1 MRWALLVWLLAMATA
16 ASAAGCP
23 PDTFTCADGSCI
35 PSDWK
40 GDGEKDCEDGSDEIA
55 TVSQGETTTEGKF
68 DEIVSASTTP
78 GSEDDCDWGMQQRID
93 NCSEPIVHFLHQIE
107 RVNLKNMSFL
117 KSSQIQSQIEK
128 GCNLMAT
135 YQECVGNEKG
145 CTPDEGVRSWREVE
159 MFMCQL
165 VLPSVKEHAT
175 CFQSSSDDRC
185 DASKTSYSSSL
196 CGLVTSIQT
205 ATSCLETIRPEA
217 CSSDAIEML
226 SPIREETEH
235 IVSAIRCVMPSSE
248 SSSTTLILDDTTE
261 STSASAEDEG
271 GDALTTSNT
280 SEKSSTT
287 TTPGN
292 EENENKSVLSIN
304 MADAVNS
311 LYYIYDICSANYS
324 ADPFAAVAEK
334 ICAKQDEIAKWSD
347 CYQKTLEKEKCAIKN
362 ATSSCEALISY
373 NNNLDCAI
381 VTMNDEC
388 DVDAQNLVVELQ
400 EEVNDLII
408 AGKCFEEKKE
418 ENETPKEDKEGEFH
432 LHTTLPK
439 CTEEQENGALGCL
452 VELIEI
458 NKKLSAFANLNFLL
472 EIASP
477 NSTVVEGICSLF
489 ARYEQCL
496 DVTVFKD
503 SQRCS
508 FASPLNSLARIGLA
522 PICSLDSRPMLAKH
536 RQCFETLATE
546 ADEETNCQSSLS
558 SLSNTV
564 QMMLNGVHGEALL
577 CKSFY
582 TIRDTFS
589 CGERAV
595 KTKCD
600 PEALTDL
607 LSLKTKV
614 TSLGEEEGCPRDP
627 PANLDE
633 IIARPVARPTPVT
646 LPPRAPTA
654 RPMQIP
660 TTPTPPVSP
669 SKCSIE
675 EQKRF
680 EECVKPLT
688 AFQPHPLSVIALP
701 RDIDQACEAFH
712 TFKAC
717 SAESNCHP
725 LWARGMSAMFEYAC
739 NEANDQFKK
748 VRKCIR
754 ETSLLEEV
762 RTCVSDFSRGA
773 PTAACMSSN
782 RLHSCAIPQ
791 IQNKCGQEAADWV
804 ASYIIR
810 FANAIDVRCK
820 VGRQLPVGRVVGIGC
835 SVEEES
841 IIEHCAAPLND
852 IGSRVEELF
861 AGGMQSLIKNINSL
875 APVFAGA
882 CNLTDEFR
890 TCANFLLDGRTSCV
904 VSSCM
909 IAAGRDICLLSDPA
923 KAIDDNL
930 SCLFGQAQEPK
941 FAQCIRGTISTL
953 KQFNLS
959 TLRSVLPKFIDCT
972 KDIVL
977 DKCGESPIRIMKAM
991 STPDICPVRPMGK
1004 QIVPINQPTRVTPNL
1019 ETVLSSTSSSASSEA
1034 TASSETTAQ
1043 STSVE
1048 SMETETETETEAETT
1063 TATATSSGC
1072 GEADLVEHLQCETHL
1087 DQYAFRPI
1095 SIIGDASKWDEF
1107 CEMANKTYIPCVD
1120 ALKCRHEPAASAQI
1134 GLIDSICNRAI
1145 TLRDQKQ
1152 FAMCLSEYTKS
1163 DAGIQCISDF
1173 GRIDQLDESA
1183 LAQMCDG
1190 LNNVMRC
1197 STAEI
1202 EKRCGFDAVLHV
1214 FSTHIHWANLFNA
1227 SCILESPE
1235 PSKESTGST
1244 SIDVNEVEPSR
1255 DQKPVVVTKD
1265 ETTPSSPTTAMN
1277 NDVTEEEVVTTS
1289 RPPVQASV
1297 STTALLAT
1305 LIPLLALF

>member
-1 MRWALLVWLLAMATA
+1 MRWVLFIWLLAMTVS
-16 ASAAGCP
+16 SAAAAECP
-23 PDTFTCADGSCI
+23 PNTFTCADGSCI

-40 GDGEKDCEDGSDEIA
+40 GDGEKDCEDGSDEVEGVTGT
-55 TVSQGETTTEGKF
+55 TVEGKF
-68 DEIVSASTTP
+68 DEVVTSGTTTS
-78 GSEDDCDWGMQQRID
+78 GATSSDEECDWGMQQRID
-93 NCSEPIVHFLHQIE
+93 NCSEPIVMFLHQIE
-107 RVNLKNMSFL
+107 RLNLKNMSFL
-117 KSSQIQSQIEK
+117 TSSEVQSQIES
-128 GCNLMAT
+128 GCNLMT
-135 YQECVGNEKG
+135 NYQECVGNEKG
-145 CTPDEGVRSWREVE
+145 CMPDEGVHSWREIE

-165 VLPSVKEHAT
+165 VLPSVKEHSA
-175 CFQSSSDDRC
+175 CFKASADSRC
-185 DASKTSYSSSL
+185 DASKTSSSSSL

-226 SPIREETEH
+226 APIREETEH
-235 IVSAIRCVMPSSE
+235 IVSAIRCVLPE
-248 SSSTTLILDDTTE
+248 QPSSTTLIVDETTE
-261 STSASAEDEG
+261 STSASAEDDE
-271 GDALTTSNT
+271 DILTTAT
-280 SEKSSTT
+280 DSESTT
-287 TTPGN
+287 TTTN
-292 EENENKSVLSIN
+292 QEMENRPALTIN

-324 ADPFAAVAEK
+324 SDPFAAVAER

-347 CYQKTLEKEKCAIKN
+347 CYQKTLEKEKCAIRN
-362 ATSSCEALISY
+362 ATSKCEALISY

-388 DVDAQNLVVELQ
+388 EVDAQNLVVELQ

-408 AGKCFEEKKE
+408 AGKCFDEKKE
-418 ENETPKEDKEGEFH
+418 EEEKAQSPPKEGEFH
-432 LHTTLPK
+432 LQTTLPK

-452 VELIEI
+452 VELVEI
-458 NKKLSAFANLNFLL
+458 NKKLTAFSNLNFLL

-477 NSTVVEGICSLF
+477 NSSVVEGICSLF

-496 DVTVFKD
+496 SVTVFKD

-536 RQCFETLATE
+536 RSCFEKLATE
-546 ADEETNCQSSLS
+546 ADEETNCQSALS

-589 CGERAV
+589 CGEKAV
-595 KTKCD
+595 KNKCEED
-600 PEALTDL
+600 ALTDL
-607 LSLKTKV
+607 MNLKTKM
-614 TSLGEEEGCPRDP
+614 TSLGLEEGCPRDP

-646 LPPRAPTA
+646 MPPRAPTA
-654 RPMQIP
+654 RPMPLPAVPPP
-660 TTPTPPVSP
+660 TQPASP
-669 SKCSIE
+669 SKCAVE
-675 EQKRF
+675 EQKKF

-688 AFQPHPLSVIALP
+688 SFQPHPLSVIAMP

-739 NEANDQFKK
+739 NEANEQFKK

-754 ETSLLEEV
+754 ETSMIEEV
-762 RTCVSDFSRGA
+762 RSCVSDFSRGA

-791 IQNKCGQEAADWV
+791 LQAKCGQEAADWV
-804 ASYIIR
+804 SNYIIR

-835 SVEEES
+835 SAEEEA

-882 CNLTDEFR
+882 CNLTDEFK
-890 TCANFLLDGRTSCV
+890 TCAHFLLEGRTSCV

-909 IAAGRDICLLSDPA
+909 IEAGRNICQLSDPA

-941 FAQCIRGTISTL
+941 FAQCIRSTISTL

-972 KDIVL
+972 KDIVI
-977 DKCGESPIRIMKAM
+977 DKCGESPITIMKAM
-991 STPDICPVRPMGK
+991 STPDICPIRPNHAP
-1004 QIVPINQPTRVTPNL
+1004 IVPVNAPTRVTPNL
-1019 ETVLSSTSSSASSEA
+1019 GTVLSSS
-1034 TASSETTAQ
+1034 TASTMASE
-1043 STSVE
+1043 
-1048 SMETETETETEAETT
+1048 ETEVTETATEAPTMPTTQET
-1063 TATATSSGC
+1063 GC
-1072 GEADLVEHLQCETHL
+1072 GESALVDYLQCETHL
-1087 DQYAFRPI
+1087 DQFAFRPI
-1095 SIIGDASKWDEF
+1095 SIIGDASKWDQF
-1107 CEMANKTYIPCVD
+1107 CQMANQTYIPCVEG
-1120 ALKCRHEPAASAQI
+1120 LKCKYEPAATAQI
-1134 GLIDSICNRAI
+1134 GLIDSICNREI

-1152 FAMCLSEYTKS
+1152 HAMCLSEYTKS
-1163 DAGIQCISDF
+1163 DAGLACISDF
-1173 GRIDQLDESA
+1173 GKIDQLDKSSP
-1183 LAQMCDG
+1183 AQMCDG
-1190 LNNVMRC
+1190 INHVMRC
-1197 STAEI
+1197 STTEI

-1214 FSTHIHWANLFNA
+1214 FSVHMHWANLFNA

-1235 PSKESTGST
+1235 PSKEIT

-1265 ETTPSSPTTAMN
+1265 ETTPMSVTTAMS
-1277 NDVTEEEVVTTS
+1277 NDVTESKETTTTTTA
-1289 RPPVQASV
+1289 PVQSSV
-1297 STTALLAT
+1297 SFTILLAT
-1305 LIPLLALF
+1305 VLPFFALL

>member
-1 MRWALLVWLLAMATA
+1 
-16 ASAAGCP
+16 
-23 PDTFTCADGSCI
+23 
-35 PSDWK
+35 
-40 GDGEKDCEDGSDEIA
+40 
-55 TVSQGETTTEGKF
+55 
-68 DEIVSASTTP
+68 
-78 GSEDDCDWGMQQRID
+78 
-93 NCSEPIVHFLHQIE
+93 
-107 RVNLKNMSFL
+107 
-117 KSSQIQSQIEK
+117 
-128 GCNLMAT
+128 
-135 YQECVGNEKG
+135 
-145 CTPDEGVRSWREVE
+145 
-159 MFMCQL
+159 
-165 VLPSVKEHAT
+165 
-175 CFQSSSDDRC
+175 
-185 DASKTSYSSSL
+185 
-196 CGLVTSIQT
+196 
-205 ATSCLETIRPEA
+205 
-217 CSSDAIEML
+217 
-226 SPIREETEH
+226 
-235 IVSAIRCVMPSSE
+235 
-248 SSSTTLILDDTTE
+248 
-261 STSASAEDEG
+261 
-271 GDALTTSNT
+271 
-280 SEKSSTT
+280 
-287 TTPGN
+287 
-292 EENENKSVLSIN
+292 

-324 ADPFAAVAEK
+324 ADPFAAVAER

-347 CYQKTLEKEKCAIKN
+347 CYQKTLEKEKCAVRN
-362 ATSSCEALISY
+362 VTSKCEALISY

-388 DVDAQNLVVELQ
+388 EIDAQNLVVELQ

-408 AGKCFEEKKE
+408 AGKCFDDKKE
-418 ENETPKEDKEGEFH
+418 EEAPKDDKDGDFH
-432 LHTTLPK
+432 LQTTLPK

-452 VELIEI
+452 VELVEI
-458 NKKLSAFANLNFLL
+458 NKKLTAFANLNFLL

-477 NSTVVEGICSLF
+477 NSSVVEGICSLF

-496 DVTVFKD
+496 SATVFKD
-503 SQRCS
+503 TQRCS

-536 RQCFETLATE
+536 RECFETLATE
-546 ADEETNCQSSLS
+546 ADEDTNCQSALS

-564 QMMLNGVHGEALL
+564 QMMLQGVHGEALL

-595 KTKCD
+595 KTKCHAD
-600 PEALTDL
+600 ALSDL
-607 LSLKTKV
+607 LSLKNKV
-614 TSLGEEEGCPRDP
+614 CSFNFYTRSVIFCSHSRPVYDSTFSCSLTSSIITFFQMTSLGEEEGCPRDP

-646 LPPRAPTA
+646 MPPRAPTA
-654 RPMQIP
+654 RPMPIP
-660 TTPTPPVSP
+660 IAPTPPVTP
-669 SKCSIE
+669 AKCSVE
-675 EQKRF
+675 EQKKF

-688 AFQPHPLSVIALP
+688 AFQPHPLSVIAVP

-739 NEANDQFKK
+739 NEANAEFKK

-762 RTCVSDFSRGA
+762 RSCVSDFSRGA

-791 IQNKCGQEAADWV
+791 LQAKCGQDAADWV
-804 ASYIIR
+804 SNYIIR

-835 SVEEES
+835 SAEEES

-875 APVFAGA
+875 APVFAGG
-882 CNLTDEFR
+882 CNLTEEFR
-890 TCANFLLDGRTSCV
+890 MCAHFLLEGRTSCV

-909 IAAGRDICLLSDPA
+909 IEAGRDICLLSDPA

-941 FAQCIRGTISTL
+941 FAQCIRSTISTL

-977 DKCGESPIRIMKAM
+977 DKCGDSPIKILKAM
-991 STPDICPVRPMGK
+991 STPDICPVRP
-1004 QIVPINQPTRVTPNL
+1004 QHNPIVPINQPARATPSL
-1019 ETVLSSTSSSASSEA
+1019 ETVLSSTTSSTDATTESAP
-1034 TASSETTAQ
+1034 TASTEVIETTPMA
-1043 STSVE
+1043 SE
-1048 SMETETETETEAETT
+1048 E
-1063 TATATSSGC
+1063 C
-1072 GEADLVEHLQCETHL
+1072 GESDLVEHLQCETHL
-1087 DQYAFRPI
+1087 DQFAFRPI
-1095 SIIGDASKWDEF
+1095 SIIGEADKWDEF
-1107 CEMANKTYIPCVD
+1107 CQMANKTYIPCVEG
-1120 ALKCRHEPAASAQI
+1120 LKCKYEPVASAQI
-1134 GLIDSICNRAI
+1134 GLIDSICNREI
-1145 TLRDQKQ
+1145 TIRDQKK

-1163 DAGIQCISDF
+1163 NAGLACISDF
-1173 GRIDQLDESA
+1173 GKIDQLKKSA
-1183 LAQMCDG
+1183 PSQMCDG

-1197 STAEI
+1197 STSEI

-1214 FSTHIHWANLFNA
+1214 FSVHMHWANLFNA
-1227 SCILESPE
+1227 SCVLESPE
-1235 PSKESTGST
+1235 PTKETTVTNNVSFLFYFDFQ

-1255 DQKPVVVTKD
+1255 DQKPVTVTKD
-1265 ETTPSSPTTAMN
+1265 ETTPAVATTAMN
-1277 NDVTEEEVVTTS
+1277 NDVTEAEEETTTS
-1289 RPPVQASV
+1289 SKPVQSAALASV
-1297 STTALLAT
+1297 LMAVLLPFFA
-1305 LIPLLALF
+1305 FY

>member
-1 MRWALLVWLLAMATA
+1 MRWVLFIWLLAMT
-16 ASAAGCP
+16 ASAVKSAECP
-23 PDTFTCADGSCI
+23 PNTFTCADGSCI

-40 GDGEKDCEDGSDEIA
+40 GDGEKDCEDGSDEES
-55 TVSQGETTTEGKF
+55 TGETTTEGKF
-68 DEIVSASTTP
+68 DEVVSASTTS
-78 GSEDDCDWGMQQRID
+78 GTTSSDEDCDWGMQQRID
-93 NCSEPIVHFLHQIE
+93 NCSEPIVSFLHQIE
-107 RVNLKNMSFL
+107 RLNLRNMSFL
-117 KSSQIQSQIEK
+117 TSSDIQSQIES
-128 GCNLMAT
+128 GCSLMT
-135 YQECVGNEKG
+135 NYQECVGNEKG
-145 CTPDEGVRSWREVE
+145 CMPDEGVHSWREIE

-165 VLPSVKEHAT
+165 VLPSVKEHAA
-175 CFQSSSDDRC
+175 CFKTSADSRC
-185 DASKTSYSSSL
+185 DASKTSSSSSL

-205 ATSCLETIRPEA
+205 ATSCLEIIRPDA

-226 SPIREETEH
+226 GPIREETEH
-235 IVSAIRCVMPSSE
+235 IVSAIRCVLPE
-248 SSSTTLILDDTTE
+248 QPSSTTLIVDETTE
-261 STSASAEDEG
+261 STSASAEDE
-271 GDALTTSNT
+271 DDILTTNT
-280 SEKSSTT
+280 SDSESTT
-287 TTPGN
+287 TTTS
-292 EENENKSVLSIN
+292 EVENRPALTIN

-324 ADPFAAVAEK
+324 SDPFSGVAEK

-347 CYQKTLEKEKCAIKN
+347 CYQKTLEKEKCAIRN
-362 ATSSCEALISY
+362 ATSKCEALISY

-388 DVDAQNLVVELQ
+388 EIDAQNLVVELQ

-418 ENETPKEDKEGEFH
+418 PEEEAPKTPKEGEFH
-432 LHTTLPK
+432 LQSTLPK

-452 VELIEI
+452 VELVEI
-458 NKKLSAFANLNFLL
+458 NKKLTAFSNLNFLL

-496 DVTVFKD
+496 SVTVFKD

-536 RQCFETLATE
+536 RDCFQKLATE
-546 ADEETNCQSSLS
+546 ADEATNCQSALS

-595 KTKCD
+595 KNKCEED
-600 PEALTDL
+600 ALTDL
-607 LSLKTKV
+607 MNLKTKM
-614 TSLGEEEGCPRDP
+614 TSLGLEEGCPTDP

-646 LPPRAPTA
+646 MPPRAPTA
-654 RPMQIP
+654 RPMAIP
-660 TTPTPPVSP
+660 SAPTPPVSP
-669 SKCSIE
+669 SKCAVE
-675 EQKRF
+675 EQKKF

-688 AFQPHPLSVIALP
+688 SFQPHPLSVIAMP

-739 NEANDQFKK
+739 NEANEQFKK

-754 ETSLLEEV
+754 ETSMIEEV
-762 RTCVSDFSRGA
+762 RSCVSDFSRGA

-791 IQNKCGQEAADWV
+791 LQAKCGQDAAEWV
-804 ASYIIR
+804 SNYIIR
-810 FANAIDVRCK
+810 FANAIDIRCK

-835 SVEEES
+835 SAEEES

-890 TCANFLLDGRTSCV
+890 TCAHFLLEGRTSCI

-909 IAAGRDICLLSDPA
+909 IEAGRDICQLSDPA

-941 FAQCIRGTISTL
+941 FAQCIRSTISTL

-959 TLRSVLPKFIDCT
+959 TLRNVLPKFIDCT
-972 KDIVL
+972 RDIVV
-977 DKCGESPIRIMKAM
+977 DKCGESPIKIMKAM
-991 STPDICPVRPMGK
+991 STPDICPIRPH
-1004 QIVPINQPTRVTPNL
+1004 QTPIIPVNQPTRVTPDL
-1019 ETVLSSTSSSASSEA
+1019 GTVLSSSTTTSSSDSEA
-1034 TASSETTAQ
+1034 TMSSEI
-1043 STSVE
+1043 SE
-1048 SMETETETETEAETT
+1048 E
-1063 TATATSSGC
+1063 ATSPAPTTPTTSSESSEPTC
-1072 GEADLVEHLQCETHL
+1072 GESALVDYLQCETHL
-1087 DQYAFRPI
+1087 DQFAFRPI
-1095 SIIGDASKWDEF
+1095 SIIGDALKWDQF
-1107 CEMANKTYIPCVD
+1107 CQMANQTYIPCVES
-1120 ALKCRHEPAASAQI
+1120 LKCKYEPAASAQI
-1134 GLIDSICNRAI
+1134 ALIDSICNREI

-1152 FAMCLSEYTKS
+1152 HAMCLSEYTKT
-1163 DAGIQCISDF
+1163 DAGIACISDF
-1173 GRIDQLDESA
+1173 GKIDQLDKSA
-1183 LAQMCDG
+1183 PAQMCDG
-1190 LNNVMRC
+1190 INHVMRC
-1197 STAEI
+1197 STNEI

-1214 FSTHIHWANLFNA
+1214 FSIHMHWANLFNA
-1227 SCILESPE
+1227 SCIVESPE
-1235 PSKESTGST
+1235 PSKETT

-1265 ETTPSSPTTAMN
+1265 ETTPATATTGMS
-1277 NDVTEEEVVTTS
+1277 NDVTESEETTTTS
-1289 RPPVQASV
+1289 APVQSSISFSV
-1297 STTALLAT
+1297 IFATIIPFFALL
-1305 LIPLLALF
+1305 

>member
-1 MRWALLVWLLAMATA
+1 MRWVLFIWLLAITVLSVK
-16 ASAAGCP
+16 SAECP
-23 PDTFTCADGSCI
+23 ANTFTCADGSCI

-40 GDGEKDCEDGSDEIA
+40 GDGEKDCEDGSDEE
-55 TVSQGETTTEGKF
+55 SLGTTTEGKF

-78 GSEDDCDWGMQQRID
+78 GSDEDCDWGMQQRID
-93 NCSEPIVHFLHQIE
+93 NCSEPIVSFLHQIE
-107 RVNLKNMSFL
+107 RLNLKNMSFL
-117 KSSQIQSQIEK
+117 TSSNIQSQIES
-128 GCNLMAT
+128 GCNLMT
-135 YQECVGNEKG
+135 SYQECVGNEKG
-145 CTPDEGVRSWREVE
+145 CMPDEGVHSWGEVE
-159 MFMCQL
+159 VFMCQL
-165 VLPSVKEHAT
+165 VLPSVREHSE
-175 CFQSSSDDRC
+175 CFKASADSRC
-185 DASKTSYSSSL
+185 DASRTSSSSTL

-217 CSSDAIEML
+217 CSTDAIEML
-226 SPIREETEH
+226 SPISEETEH
-235 IVSAIRCVMPSSE
+235 IVSAIRCVLPE
-248 SSSTTLILDDTTE
+248 QPSSTTLVVDETTE
-261 STSASAEDEG
+261 STSASAEDEEE
-271 GDALTTSNT
+271 ALTTNT
-280 SEKSSTT
+280 SEESTT
-287 TTPGN
+287 TTTQ
-292 EENENKSVLSIN
+292 EQENKPALTIN

-324 ADPFAAVAEK
+324 SDPFASVAEK

-347 CYQKTLEKEKCAIKN
+347 CYQKTLEKEKCAIRN
-362 ATSSCEALISY
+362 ATSKCEALISY

-388 DVDAQNLVVELQ
+388 EVDAQNLVVELQ

-408 AGKCFEEKKE
+408 AGKCFDEKKE
-418 ENETPKEDKEGEFH
+418 EEKEAPRTNSKDDFH
-432 LHTTLPK
+432 LQTTLPK

-452 VELIEI
+452 VELVEI
-458 NKKLSAFANLNFLL
+458 NKKLTEFSNLNFLL

-496 DVTVFKD
+496 AVTVFKD
-503 SQRCS
+503 TQRCS

-522 PICSLDSRPMLAKH
+522 PICSLDSRPLLAKH
-536 RQCFETLATE
+536 RDCFEKLATE
-546 ADEETNCQSSLS
+546 ADEATNCQSSLS

-595 KTKCD
+595 KTKCEGD
-600 PEALTDL
+600 ALSDL
-607 LSLKTKV
+607 MSLKTKM

-646 LPPRAPTA
+646 MPPRAPTA
-654 RPMQIP
+654 RPMPIP
-660 TTPTPPVSP
+660 VAPTPSAPTA
-669 SKCSIE
+669 SKCAIE
-675 EQKRF
+675 EQKKF

-688 AFQPHPLSVIALP
+688 SFQPHPLSVIAMP

-754 ETSLLEEV
+754 ETSMLEEV
-762 RTCVSDFSRGA
+762 RACVSDFSRGA

-804 ASYIIR
+804 SNYIIR

-820 VGRQLPVGRVVGIGC
+820 VGRQLPVGRVAGIGC
-835 SVEEES
+835 SAEEES

-890 TCANFLLDGRTSCV
+890 TCSHFLLEGRTSCV

-909 IAAGRDICLLSDPA
+909 IEAGRNICQLSDPA

-941 FAQCIRGTISTL
+941 FAQCIRSTISTL

-959 TLRSVLPKFIDCT
+959 TLRNVLPKFIDCT
-972 KDIVL
+972 RDIVIN
-977 DKCGESPIRIMKAM
+977 KCGEAPIKIMLAM
-991 STPDICPVRPMGK
+991 STPDICPIRPHHAP
-1004 QIVPINQPTRVTPNL
+1004 IVPINVPTKSTPDL
-1019 ETVLSSTSSSASSEA
+1019 GTVLSSSTTISTETTAETSESSEA
-1034 TASSETTAQ
+1034 TTTPGTPEPTTA
-1043 STSVE
+1043 
-1048 SMETETETETEAETT
+1048 
-1063 TATATSSGC
+1063 SSGC
-1072 GEADLVEHLQCETHL
+1072 GESALVDYLQCETHL
-1087 DQYAFRPI
+1087 DHFAFRPI
-1095 SIIGDASKWDEF
+1095 SIIGDATKWEQF
-1107 CEMANKTYIPCVD
+1107 CRMANQTYIPCVES
-1120 ALKCRHEPAASAQI
+1120 LKCKYEPASSAQI
-1134 GLIDSICNRAI
+1134 GLIDSICNREI

-1152 FAMCLSEYTKS
+1152 HAMCLSEYTKS
-1163 DAGIQCISDF
+1163 EAGLQCISDF
-1173 GRIDQLDESA
+1173 GKIDQLDKSA
-1183 LAQMCDG
+1183 PSQMCDG
-1190 LNNVMRC
+1190 INHVMRC
-1197 STAEI
+1197 STSEI

-1214 FSTHIHWANLFNA
+1214 FSVHMHWANLFNA

-1235 PSKESTGST
+1235 PSKEST

-1265 ETTPSSPTTAMN
+1265 ETTPAAPTTAMN
-1277 NDVTEEEVVTTS
+1277 NDITEAEETTTT
-1289 RPPVQASV
+1289 PPVQSSV
-1297 STTALLAT
+1297 SFFVLLAT
-1305 LIPLLALF
+1305 VIPLFALL

>member
-1 MRWALLVWLLAMATA
+1 MRWVLLVWLLAMAKA

-23 PDTFTCADGSCI
+23 PNTFTCADGSCI
-35 PSDWK
+35 PSDWR
-40 GDGEKDCEDGSDEIA
+40 GDGEKDCEDGSDEVA
-55 TVSQGETTTEGKF
+55 GETTTDGKF
-68 DEIVSASTTP
+68 DEVVSASSSP
-78 GSEDDCDWGMQQRID
+78 GTSEEECDWGMQQRID
-93 NCSEPIVHFLHQIE
+93 NCSEPIVQFLHEIEQI
-107 RVNLKNMSFL
+107 NLKNMSFL
-117 KSSQIQSQIEK
+117 TSAQVQSQIEN
-128 GCNLMAT
+128 GCNLMTT
-135 YQECVGNEKG
+135 YQKCVGNGKG
-145 CTPDEGVRSWREVE
+145 CMPDEGVRSWGEVE

-165 VLPSVKEHAT
+165 VLPSVKEHAN
-175 CFQSSSDDRC
+175 CFKSSADPRC
-185 DASKTSYSSSL
+185 DSSKTSSSSTL

-205 ATSCLETIRPEA
+205 ATSCLETIRPEQ

-235 IVSAIRCVMPSSE
+235 IVTAIRCVLPDS
-248 SSSTTLILDDTTE
+248 SSSTTLIIDDTTE
-261 STSASAEDEG
+261 STSASDEDE
-271 GDALTTSNT
+271 DDNLTTNT
-280 SEKSSTT
+280 SEESTT
-287 TTPGN
+287 TTAH
-292 EENENKSVLSIN
+292 EQENKPVLAIN

-324 ADPFAAVAEK
+324 SDPFAAVAER

-347 CYQKTLEKEKCAIKN
+347 CYQKTLEKEKCAVRN
-362 ATSSCEALISY
+362 ATSKCEALISY

-388 DVDAQNLVVELQ
+388 EVDAQNLVVELQ

-418 ENETPKEDKEGEFH
+418 EEGQNETKEGDFH
-432 LHTTLPK
+432 LQTTLPK

-458 NKKLSAFANLNFLL
+458 NKKLTAFANLNFLL

-496 DVTVFKD
+496 SVTVFKD

-508 FASPLNSLARIGLA
+508 FASPLNSLARIGLS

-536 RQCFETLATE
+536 RDCFETLASE
-546 ADEETNCQSSLS
+546 ADDATNCQSSLS

-564 QMMLNGVHGEALL
+564 QMMLQGVHGEALL

-595 KTKCD
+595 KNKCQ

-607 LSLKTKV
+607 LSLKTKM

-654 RPMQIP
+654 RPMPIP
-660 TTPTPPVSP
+660 ISSTPPVSP
-669 SKCSIE
+669 AKCSVE
-675 EQKRF
+675 EQKKF

-688 AFQPHPLSVIALP
+688 AFQPHPLSVIAMP

-717 SAESNCHP
+717 SAENNCHP
-725 LWARGMSAMFEYAC
+725 LWARGMSAMFEFAC
-739 NEANDQFKK
+739 NESNEQFKK

-754 ETSLLEEV
+754 ETSMLEEV
-762 RTCVSDFSRGA
+762 RSCVSDFSRGA

-791 IQNKCGQEAADWV
+791 IQAKCGQEAADWV
-804 ASYIIR
+804 SNYIIR

-835 SVEEES
+835 SAEEES

-890 TCANFLLDGRTSCV
+890 TCAHFLLEGRTSCV

-909 IAAGRDICLLSDPA
+909 IEAGKDICLLSDPA

-941 FAQCIRGTISTL
+941 FAQCIRATISTL

-977 DKCGESPIRIMKAM
+977 DKCGESPIKIMNAM
-991 STPDICPVRPMGK
+991 STPDICPIRP
-1004 QIVPINQPTRVTPNL
+1004 QHNPIVPINQPTRVTPNL
-1019 ETVLSSTSSSASSEA
+1019 ETVLSSTASSASSES
-1034 TASSETTAQ
+1034 TTSSEVDVS
-1043 STSVE
+1043 STE
-1048 SMETETETETEAETT
+1048 ETETTL
-1063 TATATSSGC
+1063 SSSDEECEEG
-1072 GEADLVEHLQCETHL
+1072 DLVEHLQCETHL
-1087 DQYAFRPI
+1087 DQFAFRPI
-1095 SIIGDASKWDEF
+1095 AIIGDASKWGEF
-1107 CEMANKTYIPCVD
+1107 CEMANKTYIPCVEG
-1120 ALKCRHEPAASAQI
+1120 LKCKYEPAASAQI
-1134 GLIDSICNRAI
+1134 GLIDSICNREI

-1163 DAGIQCISDF
+1163 DSGISCISDF
-1173 GRIDQLDESA
+1173 GKIDQLEKSA
-1183 LAQMCDG
+1183 PAQMCDG

-1197 STAEI
+1197 STGEI

-1214 FSTHIHWANLFNA
+1214 FSVHMHWANLFNA

-1235 PSKESTGST
+1235 PSKESTGSP

-1255 DQKPVVVTKD
+1255 DQKPVIVTKD
-1265 ETTPSSPTTAMN
+1265 ETTPASATTAMS
-1277 NDVTEEEVVTTS
+1277 NDVTEAEAETTTTS
-1289 RPPVQASV
+1289 RPVQSAISV
-1297 STTALLAT
+1297 PFVLAT
-1305 LIPLLALF
+1305 LLPFFALL